1 MCITIISII
10 MMIIWRMIVYV
21 NGIPDAVL
29 SMRGDLQQNEVRLII
44 CTYIYIYI
52 ERERDVVRLYYNV
65 INILLML

>member
-1 MCITIISII
+1 